1 MHPDPE
7 FRIENAAQLR
17 EHYQPAM
24 QRALDKQLDHL
35 DSHCKSFIN
44 EAPFLCIAT
53 SSPDGFADCSPK
65 GDAPGFVDVLDDR
78 TIVIPDRRGNN
89 RLDTLTNLLA
99 NPQIGLI
106 FLIPGVD
113 ETLRINGRAEISVDP
128 DLLQNYEVKGKLPTA
143 MIVVHVEEAYLH
155 CPKALIRSNLWARAR
170 DFDRKSFPT
179 LTKMISDQLG
189 ENLEG
194 KALKEAEADYEKRI
208 EETLY

>member
-1 MHPDPE
+1 MHPDPK
-7 FRIENAAQLR
+7 FRIENTAQLR
-17 EHYQPAM
+17 EHYRPAM
-24 QRALDKQLDHL
+24 QGALDKQLDRL
-35 DSHCKSFIN
+35 DPHCRSFIDR
-44 EAPFLCIAT
+44 APFLCIAT
-53 SSPDGFADCSPK
+53 SSPDFLADCSPK
-65 GDAPGFVDVLDDR
+65 GDDPGFVDVLDDR

-106 FLIPGVD
+106 FFIPGVD

-128 DLLQNYEVKGKLPTA
+128 ALLENYEVKGKLPTA

-170 DFDRKSFPT
+170 HFDRKSFPT
-179 LTKMISDQLG
+179 LTKMLSDQIG
-189 ENLEG
+189 QHLEG
-194 KALKEAEADYEKRI
+194 DALKQAEAAYEKRI